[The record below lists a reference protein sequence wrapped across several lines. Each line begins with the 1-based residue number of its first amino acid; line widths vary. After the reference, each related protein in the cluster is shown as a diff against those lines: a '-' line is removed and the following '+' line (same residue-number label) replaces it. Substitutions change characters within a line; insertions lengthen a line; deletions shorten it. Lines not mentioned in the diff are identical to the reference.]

1 MSSTLTP
8 VSQDP
13 VSAERSVRTRKPSF
27 AAWIGY
33 AGIAAVLLLFIFGSP
48 YFLTASNILTILTQA
63 SVFGIA
69 GVGLAIV
76 IIAGGDDVLNG
87 GIDLSTGAV
96 AGLSG
101 TVTALAAA
109 SGTPGFLAV
118 LYGVLVATA
127 IGIINGISVT
137 LGLRPLLATLATMG
151 VAASLELVFS
161 QNLKIAVTG
170 GFFEA
175 ARSSVF
181 LGIPLAAW
189 LMVLV
194 GAVGWWVYSKTSW
207 GVNSYAVGQNPTA
220 ARVAGLD
227 PRKYRLASYV
237 LSSALAGIA
246 GTLLVARL
254 SAAVPGIGTQILLD
268 IILVAYMSMI
278 FSRRRLVSVVGTIL
292 AAVFVAAL
300 DNGLTLLGVASQW
313 VGAAKGL
320 LILLVLASVTLRGRN
335 NR

>member
-13 VSAERSVRTRKPSF
+13 VSAERSVRTKKPSF

-194 GAVGWWVYSKTSW
+194 GVVGWWVYSKTSW